1 MTNTRN
7 RACAIMALAGLA
19 CMANAQDT
27 GPSSSAPANLLPSDR
42 GVQTVSLISVGDS
55 VNTAPDGI
63 TPYRMVGI
71 PDGIGA
77 YDNGDGTFTV
87 VMNHELGADRG
98 AVRAHGATGAFV
110 SKWIIN
116 KDTFE
121 VLSGEDLIQ
130 SVGLWNPTTGSYDM
144 GASAFS
150 RFCSGDLGSFGS
162 FFNPATG
169 MGTNEMIYLTGEENG
184 AGGRAFATFVTGND
198 KGSAFELA
206 YLGNTSFENVVANP
220 QSGDATI
227 VAALDDSTGGQ
238 LYFYY
243 GTKTN
248 TGTDLEKSGLLGG
261 DLYGLAIDGVANTGS
276 DGIDGLGST
285 SMRFSLANLGDVSA
299 LDGDT
304 IETMSVDNGIT
315 GYARPE
321 DGAWVPSDPNKFVFV
336 TTGSGD
342 RRTRLWLITFD
353 DVNSPSA
360 GGTIEILLEGDTD
373 GLPVDMDNLTVD
385 DTDQI
390 LIQEDPGGSSLL
402 ARIWN
407 YSLTS
412 GALTELA
419 AYDATYFQDNGQPE
433 FITTNEESS
442 GIVSLK
448 DILGDGWFIASS
460 QVHADAGDSELVE
473 GGQLLLMYS
482 AIHNACPADFVA
494 DFEAL
499 NFFDVSEFVRA
510 YLAGEGKADLAAPY
524 GELDMFD
531 VSAFL
536 DAYQAGCP

>member
-1 MTNTRN
+1 MKNSRIS
-7 RACAIMALAGLA
+7 ACAIAALAGLA
-19 CMANAQDT
+19 TAQDT
-27 GPSSSAPANLLPSDR
+27 GPSTTWEANLLPIDA
-42 GVQTVSLISVGDS
+42 GVRTISLLSVGDS
-55 VNTAPDGI
+55 VNTMPDGI

-77 YDNGDGTFTV
+77 FDNGDDTFTV
-87 VMNHELGADRG
+87 VMNHELGGDRG
-98 AVRAHGATGAFV
+98 VVRAHGATGAFV

-116 KDTFE
+116 KNTFE

-130 SVGLWNPTTGSYDM
+130 NVGLWNTTTNSYDM

-150 RFCSGDLGSFGS
+150 RFCSGDLGNFGS
-162 FFNPATG
+162 FFNPTTG

-184 AGGRAFATFVTGND
+184 AGGRAFATFVTGDD

-220 QSGDATI
+220 QSGDSTI

-243 GTKTN
+243 GTKAN

-261 DLYGLAIDGVANTGS
+261 VLYGLAIEGVANTGS

-321 DGAWVPSDPNKFVFV
+321 DGAWVTSDPNKFVFV

-342 RRTRLWLITFD
+342 RRTRLWLVTFD
-353 DVNSPSA
+353 DVNTPSA

-385 DTDQI
+385 DTDQV
-390 LIQEDPGGSSLL
+390 LIQEDPGSSSLL

-448 DILGDGWFIASS
+448 DILGDGWFVASS
-460 QVHADAGDSELVE
+460 QVHADAGDTELVE
-473 GGQLLLMYS
+473 NGQLLLMYS

-510 YLAGEGKADLAAPY
+510 FIAGEGKADLAEPY

-531 VSAFL
+531 VT
-536 DAYQAGCP
+536 AYIEAYNNGCN